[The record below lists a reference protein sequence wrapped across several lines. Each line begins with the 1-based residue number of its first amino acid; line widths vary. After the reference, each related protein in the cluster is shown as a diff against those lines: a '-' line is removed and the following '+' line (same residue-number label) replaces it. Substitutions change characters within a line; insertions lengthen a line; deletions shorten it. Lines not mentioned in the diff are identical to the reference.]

1 MHISKIYFF
10 SFFAILYAAAA
21 ATFFLLP
28 LPVSLF
34 QKSRVF
40 SLHMLVLEETF
51 KTLRPGTFPSLRLIL
66 GFLLFLA
73 TTDSLRPLVCGQVPP
88 LCTDFSTSESWI
100 PRSSEY
106 VFFPTWQKIFL
117 LSPSKSRGRRG
128 EQRETGAH
136 YFSGHCHLQV
146 ENYTTKDTPTCKAR
160 ATNKLKD
167 CLIFTFLFC

>member
-73 TTDSLRPLVCGQVPP
+73 TTDSLRPLACGQVPP
-88 LCTDFSTSESWI
+88 PSVQIFPHLRAELLEVQSMFS
-100 PRSSEY
+100 
-106 VFFPTWQKIFL
+106 FL
-117 LSPSKSRGRRG
+117 HDKK
-128 EQRETGAH
+128 
-136 YFSGHCHLQV
+136 YFSFPHPSPEEEG
-146 ENYTTKDTPTCKAR
+146 ENREKQEHT
-160 ATNKLKD
+160 
-167 CLIFTFLFC
+167 TFLVTATSK